1 MLKLPLIMKVNANN
15 PMINAFNISSVTM
28 DFFLS
33 NQSPNTPAKG
43 ENISLGIISID
54 KIEAKTVADPV
65 RSRTYRDKANCN
77 ILLPNSDTN
86 LPHISRAKSFCLIS
100 LTFIK

>member
-1 MLKLPLIMKVNANN
+1 VKINAND
-15 PMINAFNISSVTM
+15 PMTNAFNISSITT

-33 NQSPNTPAKG
+33 NQSPKTPAKG
-43 ENISLGIISID
+43 ENISLGIMSID
-54 KIEAKTVADPV
+54 RIEAKTVADPV

-86 LPHISRAKSFCLIS
+86 LPHISKAKSFCLIS
-100 LTFIK
+100 FAFIKLPPFNS